1 LNHAPTAPETFP
13 RWTPKEM
20 GFPKA
25 AGLSVILV
33 LVISAFFYWAS
44 TALAPKP
51 QPEVIQVTQAQL
63 VQLPKPTPPPPPKV
77 IPPPKPLPAIIPK
90 PIPVPSKIV
99 VATKPPPP
107 IRHIYKP
114 VAHPVVTHQ
123 PPPPVP
129 VTHPAPPQPAPAV
142 QTSGIQA
149 YMQAMHAV
157 IEQNQNVPP
166 ALAQLG
172 ISGTAIVAVTLAP
185 NGRVISVR
193 LLKSGGN
200 ALIDQTALAHASGA
214 DYTAFTGNMPSTP
227 ITIDVPVTIEP
238 QSDESGDSDSDSN

>member
-1 LNHAPTAPETFP
+1 
-13 RWTPKEM
+13 M

-25 AGLSVILV
+25 AGLSVLLV
-33 LVISAFFYWAS
+33 VIIAAFFYWAS

-51 QPEVIQVTQAQL
+51 KPAVIQITQAQL

-114 VAHPVVTHQ
+114 VPHPVVTHQ
-123 PPPPVP
+123 PPPPTP
-129 VTHPAPPQPAPAV
+129 VTQPAPPQAAPAPP
-142 QTSGIQA
+142 TSGIPI
-149 YMQAMHAV
+149 YDKEV
-157 IEQNQNVPP
+157 YNILEQNQNVPQ

-172 ISGTAIVAVTLAP
+172 ISGTALVQIIIAP
-185 NGRVISVR
+185 DGHVISAKIVR
-193 LLKSGGN
+193 SGGN
-200 ALIDQTALAHASGA
+200 PLIDQTALQHALVA
-214 DYTAFTGNMPSTP
+214 KYPPFNAEMPSSTLSFV
-227 ITIDVPVTIEP
+227 VPVNISPE
-238 QSDESGDSDSDSN
+238 GADSDSDSDSGN